1 MKRPLS
7 LTQQNA
13 LRLVVVFVV
22 FELVAAAAVM
32 SLLMLP
38 MARRAASDFAELL
51 AMSAETWSEL
61 PPATRPAF
69 EKHLA
74 RQHGILLL
82 SGWPDDEFVEAHHGP
97 YLTQLERTLTEHF
110 ERPIL
115 VSSTSAA
122 DEEWHWVR
130 LPTGGRHLWL
140 GFPHSRVGTQ
150 PVAAIA
156 LTGLAGFVLAILAA
170 WWLARRTIAPLERLG
185 QAAAAVGRGEK
196 PELLPETGPRELAQL
211 ARTVNALARQVDDLL
226 DGRTTLLAGLSHDL
240 RTPLSRMRLALEMLE
255 RKPDPRWIERL
266 DADIE
271 QMSRLVGEMLELA
284 RGLGREEPTTIDV
297 AALVE
302 EIARR
307 ARDEGITVETLVE
320 PCTVVAAPVALRRI
334 LDNYVSNAKR
344 YGGAGT
350 LHIEAHQEP
359 DAVVIEVL
367 DRGPGIP
374 EDQLEA
380 VFRPFHRVESSR
392 STTTGGS
399 GLGLA
404 VVRQLAQANGWQV
417 GVENRPGGGLA
428 ARVELPQ
435 KNEATLRGGL
445 TAPSVSP
452 A

>member
-13 LRLVVVFVV
+13 LRLVVVFIA
-22 FELVAAAAVM
+22 FELVAAIAVM

-61 PPATRPAF
+61 PPSTRPAF

-74 RQHGILLL
+74 AEHGILLL
-82 SGWPDDEFVEAHHGP
+82 DRPPDDEFSEAHHGP
-97 YLTQLERTLTEHF
+97 YLVQLERTLTQHF

-115 VSSTSAA
+115 VSSTSRAA
-122 DEEWHWVR
+122 EEWHWVR

-150 PVAAIA
+150 PIA
-156 LTGLAGFVLAILAA
+156 TIVLTGCAGVLMALLAA
-170 WWLARRTIAPLERLG
+170 WWLARRTIAPLKMLD

-211 ARTVNALARQVDDLL
+211 ARTVNVLARQVDDLL

-255 RKPDPRWIERL
+255 RKPDPRLIARL

-271 QMSRLVGEMLELA
+271 QMSRLVGDMLELA
-284 RGLGREEPTTIDV
+284 RGLGREEPVTIDV
-297 AALVE
+297 TALVE
-302 EIARR
+302 EIAQRT
-307 ARDEGITVETLVE
+307 RDEGVPVETHVE
-320 PCTVVAAPVALRRI
+320 PCTIVAPPVALRRV
-334 LDNYVSNAKR
+334 LDNYISNARR
-344 YGGAGT
+344 YGGSGA
-350 LHIEAHQEP
+350 LRIEARCHP
-359 DAVVIEVL
+359 DAVCIEVL

-392 STTTGGS
+392 STATGGS

-417 GVENRPGGGLA
+417 RVENRPGGGLV
-428 ARVELPQ
+428 ARVELPVTQ
-435 KNEATLRGGL
+435 ETG
-445 TAPSVSP
+445 P
-452 A
+452 